1 MVLNLYAIAT
11 GPQHH
16 DLELKLGGGKFS
28 RLKFDFKIS

>member
-1 MVLNLYAIAT
+1 MIAT

-16 DLELKLGGGKFS
+16 DFEVKLSSGKFS